1 LFSMKEDI
9 VIKELEG
16 KRDKPTTDDVRE
28 ACEKH
33 DLTFTDV
40 EGFWLVFHRVLNRW
54 TQLRRRY

>member
-1 LFSMKEDI
+1 MKEDI